1 MATLLANMFLELDMC
16 RLKEAISA
24 QFIIKNEPLGFF
36 VRHFKK
42 MAIPSHNLYYSKDF
56 VLSKDNFDTTRKAGW
71 VAENLINNPLPGVLL
86 EEPSQASMKVV
97 SQVHSEDYLAA
108 LKMGFP
114 ADLANSANIAWDKQ
128 TFSRALS
135 TCGGMLAAGRSAL
148 KSGVS
153 GCLASGF
160 HHARRDRGG
169 GYCTLNGLAVSA
181 HTLIESCKHI
191 LIIDLDAHCGG
202 GTHSLIMNHPQLW
215 QIDVSV
221 NDYDRYT
228 PGLRCQF
235 CIVTNAGRYLQ
246 TIWECLKQAE
256 EEWPHFDLCF
266 YNAGMDMHED
276 CTNGGLNGFDEF
288 IIALREEMVFQWCA
302 ERRLPVAYCL
312 AGGYIGKRMSQ
323 RKLVDLHRLTILS
336 ASNNS
341 WRVEN

>member
-1 MATLLANMFLELDMC
+1 MVST
-16 RLKEAISA
+16 
-24 QFIIKNEPLGFF
+24 
-36 VRHFKK
+36 
-42 MAIPSHNLYYSKDF
+42 SHNLYYSEDF
-56 VLSKDNFDTTRKAGW
+56 VLSTDDFDTTRKAGW
-71 VAENLINNPLPGVLL
+71 VAEDLIKNPLPGVLL
-86 EEPSQASMKVV
+86 DEPRKASMKEV

-108 LKMGFP
+108 LKTGFP

-160 HHARRDRGG
+160 HHARRDQGC

-181 HTLIESCKHI
+181 YTLAESCKHI

-202 GTHSLIMNHPQLW
+202 GTHSLIMEHARLW

-228 PGLRCQF
+228 PSLRCQLS
-235 CIVTNAGRYLQ
+235 IVTDADRYLQ
-246 TIWECLKQAE
+246 TVWECLKQAE

-266 YNAGMDMHED
+266 YNAGMDVHEV
-276 CTNGGLNGFDEF
+276 CANGGLNGLDEF
-288 IIALREEMVFQWCA
+288 IITLREEMVFQWCA
-302 ERRLPVAYCL
+302 ERRIPVAYCL

-336 ASNNS
+336 ASHNS